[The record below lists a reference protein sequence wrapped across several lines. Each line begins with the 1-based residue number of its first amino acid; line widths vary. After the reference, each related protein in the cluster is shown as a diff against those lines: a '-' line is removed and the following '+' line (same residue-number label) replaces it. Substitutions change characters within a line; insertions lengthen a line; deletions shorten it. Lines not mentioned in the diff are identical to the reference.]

1 MQSIKLNAPFSMHRF
16 QSVVLPHIN
25 PFSFDGNVNFG
36 DSVQLT
42 CHVAKGD
49 LPLEIHWLFNG
60 NPLFAHLNVLT
71 SKLGDRSS
79 FLIVPSVTADNGGR
93 YTCAAKNAAGNHN
106 YTAKLNVLGRKCV
119 PEENPCV
126 TC

>member
-1 MQSIKLNAPFSMHRF
+1 MHRF
-16 QSVVLPHIN
+16 RIRLVLPHIN
-25 PFSFDGNVNFG
+25 PFAFDGNVNFG

-49 LPLEIHWLFNG
+49 IPLSIRWLFNG

-79 FLIVPSVTADNGGR
+79 FLTVPSVTAQNSGDYMCLAVNE
-93 YTCAAKNAAGNHN
+93 AGQYN
-106 YTAKLNVLGRKCV
+106 YTAKLNVLGRESFKRKI
-119 PEENPCV
+119 
-126 TC
+126 